1 MRLFSRRFG
10 LMAAVAAGLA
20 FPALAQAPAHAQA
33 PAPARGGA
41 LTIGVESDFEGFD
54 PIRAGVYSNSTVTA
68 ASLIYDTL
76 MRLDDKGNL
85 IPALALS
92 MTPNEDGTVWTAKLR
107 PGVKFHDGTPFT
119 AQSVADHF
127 NRLLDPA
134 NRFAGRAY
142 IAIEKVEV
150 ADDLTAVF
158 KMRGPNAALPKTL
171 AQPSVVTL
179 IISVKQATEKGADYN
194 RNPVGTGPFV
204 FKEWR
209 AADRLVAERN
219 PDYWDKDKPYLDR
232 VTVRPLPDS
241 DARYA
246 SLVKGDVQVIWE
258 DRAENIVKA
267 KKDKN
272 LNVIHWV
279 GSGALVIPLNTQR
292 EPLNDKRVRQAV
304 SMALNRKANAEVL
317 TQGLR
322 PVYDEPYGPSSG
334 IVCKET
340 GSLGYNP
347 EGAKKLLA
355 DYGKP
360 VKLTMTVT
368 ATPRGREGAQV
379 FQADMKKV
387 GIDVEIKPVDQTQ
400 LVKEALTRDFQVT
413 GWRIIDLADV
423 DPQMFANF
431 HSKSPINFSGYNNAE
446 VDRLLLIG
454 RTSLD
459 ENKRKE
465 AYCDLIKIM
474 NDDAVWLWT
483 GSNIDFAITRKN
495 VHGIPALR
503 GGAVQVEGA
512 WLSK

>member
-1 MRLFSRRFG
+1 MDMISRRFG
-10 LMAAVAAGLA
+10 LIAALAAGLA
-20 FPALAQAPAHAQA
+20 TAPVMAQAPVK
-33 PAPARGGA
+33 GGT

-54 PIRAGVYSNSTVTA
+54 PIKAGVYSNSTVTA
-68 ASLIYDTL
+68 ASLFYETL

-92 MTPNEDGTVWTAKLR
+92 MTANEDGTVWIAKLR
-107 PGVKFHDGTPFT
+107 PGVKFHDGSPFT
-119 AQSVADHF
+119 AQSVADHY

-134 NRFAGRAY
+134 NRFAGRVY
-142 IAIEKVEV
+142 LAIEKVEV
-150 ADDLTAVF
+150 QDELTAVF

-179 IISVKQATEKGADYN
+179 IISVKALNEKGPDYN

-209 AADRLVAERN
+209 AADRLIAERN
-219 PDYWDKDKPYLDR
+219 PNYWDKDKPYLDR
-232 VTVRPLPDS
+232 VVVRPLPDS

-246 SLVKGDVQVIWE
+246 SLAKGDVNVVWE

-267 KKDKN
+267 KKDRN
-272 LNVIHWV
+272 LNVLNWV
-279 GSGALVIPLNTQR
+279 GSGALVIPLNTVK
-292 EPLNDKRVRQAV
+292 EPLNDKRVRQAIA
-304 SMALNRKANAEVL
+304 MGLNRKENARVL
-317 TQGLR
+317 SQGLR

-334 IVCKET
+334 IACKDI
-340 GSLGYNP
+340 GALPYDP
-347 EGAKKLLA
+347 ERAKKLLA

-360 VKLTMTVT
+360 VKLVHTVT

-379 FQADMKKV
+379 FQADMKKI
-387 GIDVEIKPVDQTQ
+387 GIEVTIKPVDQTQ
-400 LVKEALTRDFQVT
+400 LVKETLARDFLVS
-413 GWRIIDLADV
+413 GWRIIDYPDV

-431 HSKSPINFSGYNNAE
+431 HSKSPINFSGYNNPE
-446 VDRLLLIG
+446 VDRLLMIG
-454 RTSLD
+454 RTQLD
-459 ENKRKE
+459 ETVRKA
-465 AYCDLIKIM
+465 AYCDLIKIL
-474 NDDAVWLWT
+474 NDDVVWLWT
-483 GSNIDFAITRKN
+483 GSNTDFAITRKN

>member
-1 MRLFSRRFG
+1 MGVISRRLG
-10 LMAAVAAGLA
+10 LLAALAVGLA
-20 FPALAQAPAHAQA
+20 TVPALAQAPV
-33 PAPARGGA
+33 RGGT
-41 LTIGVESDFEGFD
+41 LSVGVESDFEGFD
-54 PIRAGVYSNSTVTA
+54 PVKAGVYSNSTVTA
-68 ASLIYDTL
+68 ASLFYETL

-92 MTPNEDGTVWTAKLR
+92 MTANEDGTVWVAKLR

-142 IAIEKVEV
+142 LAIEKVE
-150 ADDLTAVF
+150 APDELTALF
-158 KMRGPNAALPKTL
+158 KMRGPNAALPRTL
-171 AQPSVVTL
+171 AQPSVISL
-179 IISVKQATEKGADYN
+179 IISVKALQEKGADYN

-209 AADRLVAERN
+209 AADRLIAERFA
-219 PDYWDKDKPYLDR
+219 DYWDKGKPYLDR
-232 VTVRPLPDS
+232 VIVRPLPDS

-258 DRAENIVKA
+258 DRAENILKG

-272 LNVIHWV
+272 VVVLNWV
-279 GSGALVIPLNTQR
+279 GSGALVIPLNTVK
-292 EPLNDKRVRQAV
+292 EPLNDKRVRQAI
-304 SMALNRKANAEVL
+304 SMALNRKGNAAIL
-317 TQGLR
+317 SQGLR
-322 PVYDEPYGPSSG
+322 PVYDDPYGPASG
-334 IVCKET
+334 IDCKDT
-340 GSLGYNP
+340 GALPYDP
-347 EGAKKLLA
+347 EKAKKLLA

-368 ATPRGREGAQV
+368 ATPRGRENAQV

-400 LVKEALTRDFQVT
+400 LVKETISRDFQIS

-431 HSKSPINFSGYNNAE
+431 HSKSPINFSGYNNPEA
-446 VDRLLLIG
+446 DRLLTVG

-459 ENKRKE
+459 QNVRKA
-465 AYCDLIKIM
+465 AYCDLVKIL
-474 NDDAVWLWT
+474 NDDVVWLWT
-483 GSNIDFAITRKN
+483 GSNTDFALIRTN
-495 VHGIPALR
+495 VRGIPALR
-503 GGAVQVEGA
+503 GGAVQVEAA
-512 WLSK
+512 WLAK

>member
-1 MRLFSRRFG
+1 MRALVRCFGVLALAALF
-10 LMAAVAAGLA
+10 AVA
-20 FPALAQAPAHAQA
+20 PAWAQAPAQTPTQA
-33 PAPARGGA
+33 PVRGGT
-41 LTIGVESDFEGFD
+41 LTVAVESDFEGFD
-54 PIRAGVYSNSTVTA
+54 PIKAGVYSNSTVTA
-68 ASLIYDTL
+68 ASLFYETM

-85 IPALALS
+85 LPALALS
-92 MTPNEDGTVWTAKLR
+92 ITPNEDGTIWVAKLR

-134 NRFAGRAY
+134 NRFPGRAY
-142 IAIEKVEV
+142 LAIDKVEV
-150 ADDLTAVF
+150 GDELTAVF
-158 KMRGPNAALPKTL
+158 KMRGPNAALPRTL
-171 AQPSVVTL
+171 AQPTVVSL
-179 IISVKQATEKGADYN
+179 IISVKALNEKGADYN

-219 PDYWDKDKPYLDR
+219 PDYWDKEKPYLDR
-232 VTVRPLPDS
+232 VIVRPLPDS

-258 DRAENIVKA
+258 DRAENILKA

-272 LNVIHWV
+272 LVVLTWV

-304 SMALNRKANAEVL
+304 TMALNRKGNIEVL
-317 TQGLR
+317 SQGLR
-322 PVYDEPYGPSSG
+322 PVYDDPYGPSSG

-340 GSLGYNP
+340 GALPYDQAR
-347 EGAKKLLA
+347 AKKLLA
-355 DYGKP
+355 DYGRP

-368 ATPRGREGAQV
+368 ATPRGRESAQV

-400 LVKEALTRDFQVT
+400 LVKEALSRDFQVT

-446 VDRLLLIG
+446 VDRLLQIG

-459 ENKRKE
+459 ENVRKA
-465 AYCDLIKIM
+465 AYCDLIKIL
-474 NDDAVWLWT
+474 NDDAVWLWN
-483 GSNIDFAITRKN
+483 GSNIDFAITRAN
-495 VHGIPALR
+495 VRGIPALR
-503 GGAVQVEGA
+503 GGAVQVEAA
-512 WLSK
+512 WLAK

>member
-1 MRLFSRRFG
+1 MGVISRRLG
-10 LMAAVAAGLA
+10 LVAALAAGLA
-20 FPALAQAPAHAQA
+20 AAPALAQAPTAA
-33 PAPARGGA
+33 PVKGGT

-54 PIRAGVYSNSTVTA
+54 PVKAGVYSNSTVTA
-68 ASLIYDTL
+68 ASLFYETL

-85 IPALALS
+85 LPALALS
-92 MTPNEDGTVWTAKLR
+92 MTPNADGSVWTAKIR
-107 PGVKFHDGTPFT
+107 PGVKWHDGTPFT
-119 AQSVADHF
+119 AQAVADHF

-134 NRFAGRAY
+134 NRYAGRAY
-142 IAIEKVEV
+142 LAIEKVE
-150 ADDLTAVF
+150 APDELTAVF

-171 AQPSVVTL
+171 AQPTVTTL
-179 IISVKQATEKGADYN
+179 IIPVKQALEKGADYN
-194 RNPVGTGPFV
+194 RNPIGTGPFV

-209 AADRLVAERN
+209 AADRLIAERN
-219 PDYWDKDKPYLDR
+219 PNYWDKDKPYLDR
-232 VTVRPLPDS
+232 VIVRPLPDS

-258 DRAENIVKA
+258 DRAENILKA
-267 KKDKN
+267 RKDKN
-272 LNVIHWV
+272 LVVLNWV

-322 PVYDEPYGPSSG
+322 PVHDDPYGPASG
-334 IVCKET
+334 ITCKDN
-340 GSLGYNP
+340 GALKYNP
-347 EGAKKLLA
+347 EAAKKLLA

-360 VKLTMTVT
+360 VKMTMTVT

-400 LVKEALTRDFQVT
+400 LVKETLSRDFQVT

-465 AYCDLIKIM
+465 AYCDLIKIL
-474 NDDAVWLWT
+474 NDDAVWLWS
-483 GSNIDFAITRKN
+483 GSNTDFAITRAN
-495 VHGIPALR
+495 VRGIPGLR
-503 GGAVQVEGA
+503 GGAVQVEAA
-512 WLSK
+512 WLAK

>member
-1 MRLFSRRFG
+1 MGVFSRRAG
-10 LMAAVAAGLA
+10 LLAVLSAGLLAAPAVAQTQT
-20 FPALAQAPAHAQA
+20 QAPV
-33 PAPARGGA
+33 RGGT
-41 LTIGVESDFEGFD
+41 LSIGVESDFEGFD
-54 PIRAGVYSNSTVTA
+54 PIKAGVYSNSTVTA
-68 ASLIYDTL
+68 ASLFYETL
-76 MRLDDKGNL
+76 MRLDDKGGL
-85 IPALALS
+85 LPALALS
-92 MTPNEDGTVWTAKLR
+92 MTPNEDGSIWVAKLR
-107 PGVKFHDGTPFT
+107 PGVKFHDGSPFT

-127 NRLLDPA
+127 NRLLDPN

-142 IAIEKVEV
+142 VAIEKVEV
-150 ADDLTAVF
+150 GDELTAVF

-179 IISVKQATEKGADYN
+179 IISVKALQEKGPDYN

-209 AADRLVAERN
+209 AADRLIAERN
-219 PDYWDKDKPYLDR
+219 PNYWDKDKPYLDR
-232 VTVRPLPDS
+232 VIVRPLPDS

-272 LNVIHWV
+272 LITLHWV
-279 GSGALVIPLNTQR
+279 GSGALVVPLNTQR
-292 EPLNDKRVRQAV
+292 EPLNDKRVRQAI
-304 SMALNRKANAEVL
+304 SMGLNRKGNAAIL
-317 TQGLR
+317 SQGLR
-322 PVYDEPYGPSSG
+322 PVYDDPYGPASG
-334 IVCKET
+334 ITCADT
-340 GSLGYNP
+340 GALPYDP
-347 EGAKKLLA
+347 ERAKKLLA

-360 VKLTMTVT
+360 VKLVQTVT

-379 FQADMKKV
+379 FQADMKKI

-400 LVKEALTRDFQVT
+400 LVKETLSRDFFIS

-459 ENKRKE
+459 ENKRKA
-465 AYCDLIKIM
+465 AYCDLIKIL
-474 NDDAVWLWT
+474 NDDVVWLWT
-483 GSNIDFAITRKN
+483 GSNIDFAITRSN
-495 VHGIPALR
+495 VRGIPALR
-503 GGAVQVEGA
+503 GGAVQVEAA
-512 WLSK
+512 WLAK

>member
-1 MRLFSRRFG
+1 MRVFSRRFG
-10 LMAAVAAGLA
+10 LALAVAAA
-20 FPALAQAPAHAQA
+20 MATPALAQAPASA
-33 PAPARGGA
+33 PVRGGA

-68 ASLIYDTL
+68 ASLFYDTL

-92 MTPNEDGTVWTAKLR
+92 MTANEDGSTWVAKLR

-142 IAIEKVEV
+142 IAIQKVEV

-158 KMRGPNAALPKTL
+158 KMRGPNAALPRTL
-171 AQPSVVTL
+171 AQPSVTSL
-179 IISVKQATEKGADYN
+179 IISVKQAQEKGADYN

-209 AADRLVAERN
+209 AADRLIAERN

-258 DRAENIVKA
+258 DRAENILKA

-272 LNVIHWV
+272 LVVLNWV

-322 PVYDEPYGPSSG
+322 PVYDDPYGPASG
-334 IVCKET
+334 ITCKDT
-340 GSLGYNP
+340 GALPYDP
-347 EGAKKLLA
+347 EKAKKLLA

-360 VKLTMTVT
+360 VKLVHTVT

-387 GIDVEIKPVDQTQ
+387 GIEVEIKPVDQTQ
-400 LVKEALTRDFQVT
+400 LVKETLSRDFLVS

-459 ENKRKE
+459 ENKRKA
-465 AYCDLIKIM
+465 AYCDLVKIL

-483 GSNIDFAITRKN
+483 GSNTDFAITRKN

-503 GGAVQVEGA
+503 GGAVQVEAA

>member
-1 MRLFSRRFG
+1 MTIFSRRFG
-10 LMAAVAAGLA
+10 LVAAVAAAALA
-20 FPALAQAPAHAQA
+20 AGFAMPAMAQAPVK
-33 PAPARGGA
+33 GGT

-68 ASLIYDTL
+68 ASLFYETL

-85 IPALALS
+85 LPALALS
-92 MTPNEDGTVWTAKLR
+92 MTANEDASVWVAKLR
-107 PGVKFHDGTPFT
+107 PNVKFHDGTPFT

-150 ADDLTAVF
+150 QDDLTALF
-158 KMRGPNAALPKTL
+158 KMRGSNAALPKTL

-179 IISVKQATEKGADYN
+179 IISTKALAEKGQDYN

-209 AADRLVAERN
+209 AADRLIAERN
-219 PDYWDKDKPYLDR
+219 PNYWDKDKPYLDR
-232 VTVRPLPDS
+232 VIVRPLPDS

-267 KKDKN
+267 KRDRN
-272 LNVIHWV
+272 LTVQQWV
-279 GSGALVIPLNTQR
+279 GSGALVVPLNVAK
-292 EPLNDKRVRQAV
+292 EPLTDKRVRQAI
-304 SMALNRKANAEVL
+304 SMGLNRKANAEVL
-317 TQGLR
+317 SQGLR
-322 PVYDEPYGPSSG
+322 PVYDDPYGPASG
-334 IVCKET
+334 IECKDN
-340 GSLGYNP
+340 GALGYNP
-347 EGAKKLLA
+347 EKAKALLA
-355 DYGKP
+355 EYGKP
-360 VKLTMTVT
+360 VKLVMTVT
-368 ATPRGREGAQV
+368 ATPRGRESGQV
-379 FQADMKKV
+379 FQSDMKKI

-400 LVKEALTRDFQVT
+400 LVKEALTREFQVT

-431 HSKSPINFSGYNNAE
+431 FSKSPINMSGYNNPE
-446 VDRLLLIG
+446 LDKHLMTG
-454 RTSLD
+454 RTQLD
-459 ENKRKE
+459 EKVRHK
-465 AYCDLIKIM
+465 AYCDAIKIL
-474 NDDAVWLWT
+474 NDDVVWLWT

-503 GGAVQVEGA
+503 GGAIQIEGA
-512 WLSK
+512 WLTK

>member
-1 MRLFSRRFG
+1 MSGFSRRFALLAALSAG
-10 LMAAVAAGLA
+10 LMT
-20 FPALAQAPAHAQA
+20 APAMAQT
-33 PAPARGGA
+33 PTQTPVRGGT
-41 LTIGVESDFEGFD
+41 LTVGVESDFEGFD
-54 PIRAGVYSNSTVTA
+54 PVKAGVYSNSTVTA
-68 ASLIYDTL
+68 ASLFYETL

-92 MTPNEDGTVWTAKLR
+92 MTPNEDGSVWTAKLR

-119 AQSVADHF
+119 SQSVADHF
-127 NRLLDPA
+127 NRLLDPN

-142 IAIEKVEV
+142 LAIDKVEA
-150 ADDLTAVF
+150 ADELTAVF

-171 AQPSVVTL
+171 AQPTVVTL
-179 IISVKQATEKGADYN
+179 IISVKALQEKGPDYN

-209 AADRLVAERN
+209 AADRLIADRF
-219 PDYWDKDKPYLDR
+219 DGYWDKSKPYLDR
-232 VTVRPLPDS
+232 VIIRPLPDS

-258 DRAENIVKA
+258 DRSENILKG

-272 LNVIHWV
+272 LVVLNWI
-279 GSGALVIPLNTQR
+279 GSGALVVPLNTVK
-292 EPLNDKRVRQAV
+292 EPLNDKRVRQAI
-304 SMALNRKANAEVL
+304 SMSLNRKSNAAVL
-317 TQGLR
+317 SNGLR
-322 PVYDEPYGPSSG
+322 PVYDDPYGPASG
-334 IVCKET
+334 IVCKEN
-340 GSLGYNP
+340 GALPYDP
-347 EGAKKLLA
+347 ERAKKLLA

-368 ATPRGREGAQV
+368 ATPRGRESGQV

-400 LVKEALTRDFQVT
+400 LVKEALTREFQVT

-431 HSKSPINFSGYNNAE
+431 HSKSPINFSGYNNPE
-446 VDRLLLIG
+446 VDRLLMAG

-459 ENKRKE
+459 ENVRKA
-465 AYCDLIKIM
+465 AYCDLIKIL
-474 NDDAVWLWT
+474 NDDVVWLWT
-483 GSNIDFAITRKN
+483 GSNTDFALIRSN
-495 VHGIPALR
+495 VRGIPALR
-503 GGAVQVEGA
+503 GGALQVEAA
-512 WLSK
+512 WLAK

>member
-1 MRLFSRRFG
+1 MTVFSRRFG
-10 LMAAVAAGLA
+10 LVAALTAA
-20 FPALAQAPAHAQA
+20 FAAPAFAQAPAAA
-33 PAPARGGA
+33 PVRGGA

-68 ASLIYDTL
+68 ASLFYETL

-85 IPALALS
+85 LPALALS
-92 MTPNEDGTVWTAKLR
+92 MTPNEDGSVWTAKIR
-107 PGVKFHDGTPFT
+107 PNVKWHDGTPFT
-119 AQSVADHF
+119 AQAVADHF

-142 IAIEKVEV
+142 LAIEKVE
-150 ADDLTAVF
+150 APDDLTAVF
-158 KMRGPNAALPKTL
+158 KMRGPNAALPRTL
-171 AQPSVVTL
+171 AQPTVTTL
-179 IISVKQATEKGADYN
+179 IISVKAAQEKGADYN

-219 PDYWDKDKPYLDR
+219 PNYWDKDKPYLDR

-272 LNVIHWV
+272 LRVLSWV
-279 GSGALVIPLNTQR
+279 GSGAIVIPLNTQR

-304 SMALNRKANAEVL
+304 SMSLNRKANAAVL

-322 PVYDEPYGPSSG
+322 PVHDDPYGPSSG
-334 IVCKET
+334 IECKDN
-340 GSLGYNP
+340 GALKYDP
-347 EGAKKLLA
+347 EAARKLIA

-379 FQADMKKV
+379 FQADMKKA

-446 VDRLLLIG
+446 VDRLLLVG

-459 ENKRKE
+459 ENKRKA
-465 AYCDLIKIM
+465 AYCDLIKIL
-474 NDDAVWLWT
+474 NDDAVWLWS
-483 GSNIDFAITRKN
+483 GSNIDFAITRAN
-495 VHGIPALR
+495 VRGIPALR
-503 GGAVQVEGA
+503 GGAVQVESA
-512 WLSK
+512 WFAK

>member
-1 MRLFSRRFG
+1 MAAFSRRFG
-10 LMAAVAAGLA
+10 LVAALTAGLA
-20 FPALAQAPAHAQA
+20 AAPAWAQTQV
-33 PAPARGGA
+33 PVRGGT
-41 LTIGVESDFEGFD
+41 LTVGVESDFEGFD
-54 PIRAGVYSNSTVTA
+54 PIKAGVYSNSTVTA
-68 ASLIYDTL
+68 ASLFYETL

-92 MTPNEDGTVWTAKLR
+92 MSANEDGSVWVAKLR

-142 IAIEKVEV
+142 VAIVSVEV
-150 ADDLTAVF
+150 GDELTAIF

-171 AQPSVVTL
+171 AQPSVFSL
-179 IISVKQATEKGADYN
+179 IISVKAAQEKGADYN

-209 AADRLVAERN
+209 AADRLIADRYA
-219 PDYWDKDKPYLDR
+219 DYWDKDKPYLDR
-232 VTVRPLPDS
+232 VIVRPLPDS

-258 DRAENIVKA
+258 DRAENILKG

-272 LNVIHWV
+272 VVVLNWV
-279 GSGALVIPLNTQR
+279 GSGALVVPLNTVK
-292 EPLNDKRVRQAV
+292 EPLDDKRVRQAI
-304 SMALNRKANAEVL
+304 SMALNRKANTAVL
-317 TQGLR
+317 SQGLR
-322 PVYDEPYGPSSG
+322 PVYDDPYGPASG
-334 IVCKET
+334 IVCKDT
-340 GSLGYNP
+340 GALPYDP
-347 EGAKKLLA
+347 ERAKKLLA

-368 ATPRGREGAQV
+368 ATPRGRENAQV

-387 GIDVEIKPVDQTQ
+387 GIDIEIKPVDQTQ
-400 LVKEALTRDFQVT
+400 LVKETLARDFQIS

-431 HSKSPINFSGYNNAE
+431 HSKSPINFSGYNNPEA
-446 VDRLLLIG
+446 DRLLTVG

-459 ENKRKE
+459 ENVRKA
-465 AYCDLIKIM
+465 AYCDLVKIL
-474 NDDAVWLWT
+474 NDDVVWLWT
-483 GSNIDFAITRKN
+483 GSNTDFALIRPN
-495 VHGIPALR
+495 VRGIPALR
-503 GGAVQVEGA
+503 GGAVHVEAA
-512 WLSK
+512 WLAK

>member
-1 MRLFSRRFG
+1 M
-10 LMAAVAAGLA
+10 
-20 FPALAQAPAHAQA
+20 
-33 PAPARGGA
+33 
-41 LTIGVESDFEGFD
+41 
-54 PIRAGVYSNSTVTA
+54 A
-68 ASLIYDTL
+68 ASLFYETL

-85 IPALALS
+85 LPALALS
-92 MTPNEDGTVWTAKLR
+92 MTPNEDGSVWTAKIR
-107 PGVKFHDGTPFT
+107 PNVKWHDGTPFT
-119 AQSVADHF
+119 AQAVADHF

-142 IAIEKVEV
+142 LAIEKVE
-150 ADDLTAVF
+150 APDDLTAVF
-158 KMRGPNAALPKTL
+158 KMRGPNAALPRTL
-171 AQPSVVTL
+171 AQPTVTTL
-179 IISVKQATEKGADYN
+179 IIPVKIAQEKGADYN

-219 PDYWDKDKPYLDR
+219 PNYWDKDKPYLDR

-272 LNVIHWV
+272 LRVLQWV

-304 SMALNRKANAEVL
+304 SMALNRKANAAVL

-322 PVYDEPYGPSSG
+322 PVHDDPYGPSSG
-334 IVCKET
+334 IECKDT
-340 GSLGYNP
+340 GALKYDP
-347 EGAKKLLA
+347 EAARKLIA

-360 VKLTMTVT
+360 VKVTMTVT

-379 FQADMKKV
+379 FQADMKKA

-446 VDRLLLIG
+446 VDRLLLVG

-459 ENKRKE
+459 ENKRKA
-465 AYCDLIKIM
+465 AYCDLIKIL
-474 NDDAVWLWT
+474 NDDAVWLWS
-483 GSNIDFAITRKN
+483 GSNIDFAITRGN
-495 VHGIPALR
+495 VRGIPALR
-503 GGAVQVEGA
+503 GGAVQVESA
-512 WLSK
+512 WFAK

>member
-10 LMAAVAAGLA
+10 LVAALA
-20 FPALAQAPAHAQA
+20 AGIAAPALAQSPA
-33 PAPARGGA
+33 PAPVRGGA

-92 MTPNEDGTVWTAKLR
+92 MTPNEDGSVWIAKLR

-179 IISVKQATEKGADYN
+179 IISVKQANEKGADYN

-209 AADRLVAERN
+209 AADRLIAERN

-246 SLVKGDVQVIWE
+246 SLVKGDVQVVWE

-272 LNVIHWV
+272 LVVLQWV

-304 SMALNRKANAEVL
+304 SMSLNRKSNAAVL
-317 TQGLR
+317 SQNLR
-322 PVYDEPYGPSSG
+322 PVYDDPYAPSSG
-334 IVCKET
+334 IVCKDT
-340 GSLGYNP
+340 GTLGYNP
-347 EGAKKLLA
+347 EAAKKLIA

-400 LVKEALTRDFQVT
+400 LVKEALSRDFQVT

-446 VDRLLLIG
+446 VDRLLLVG

-465 AYCDLIKIM
+465 AYCDLIKIL
-474 NDDAVWLWT
+474 NDDAVWLWS